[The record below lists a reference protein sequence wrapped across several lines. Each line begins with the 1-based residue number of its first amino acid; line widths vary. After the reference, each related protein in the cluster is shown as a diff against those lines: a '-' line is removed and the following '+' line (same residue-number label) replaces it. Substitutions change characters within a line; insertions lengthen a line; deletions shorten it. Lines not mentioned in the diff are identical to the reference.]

1 MTVLELAGLRK
12 EYRTFRAE
20 PTLAVDGLDLV
31 IEHPG
36 TVVGFLGPN
45 GSGKTTTIRCM
56 LGLIRPT
63 AGTVRLL
70 GEKMPSGA
78 AAAIR
83 RVGAL
88 VEQPKFFG
96 DFTGRRNLRL
106 LARIGGYSSSDMD
119 RVLELVGLTDAAGM
133 KFHKYSFGMK
143 QRLAVAA
150 TLLKD
155 PDLLVL
161 DEPANGLDP
170 AGIVEMRRML
180 RDLADS
186 GKTVFVS
193 SHQLGEIEQVCD
205 RIVIINRGEIVG
217 DGTLDELRHKAK
229 DSERTSFAVE
239 AARGDVEPKLKQIK
253 DVTHV
258 ECAGEDNGC
267 ASFLLFSRTGTS
279 PWREV
284 SDLAQAQQWKVK
296 QLGDKPLTLEET
308 FLTLTEKAAR
318 AAS

>member
-1 MTVLELAGLRK
+1 VPAVTVLELAGLRK

-63 AGTVRLL
+63 AGSVSLL
-70 GEKMPSGA
+70 GQSMPSGA

-96 DFTGRRNLRL
+96 DFSGRRNLRL
-106 LARIGGYSSSDMD
+106 LARIGGIPGSDLD

-133 KFHKYSFGMK
+133 KFRKYSLGMK

-161 DEPANGLDP
+161 DEPTNGLDP
-170 AGIVEMRRML
+170 AGIVEMRHVL
-180 RDLADS
+180 RDLGDS

-205 RIVIINRGEIVG
+205 RIVIIDHGKVVVSGSVDDVMASASQDRAVVQVDRVDSALAVLLAAGFEATVG
-217 DGTLDELRHKAK
+217 SRPGTVVVESPPDDVSSITRALANQGIYLQGLRI
-229 DSERTSFAVE
+229 E
-239 AARGDVEPKLKQIK
+239 GQ
-253 DVTHV
+253 
-258 ECAGEDNGC
+258 N
-267 ASFLLFSRTGTS
+267 
-279 PWREV
+279 
-284 SDLAQAQQWKVK
+284 
-296 QLGDKPLTLEET
+296 LEEV
-308 FLTLTEKAAR
+308 FLTLTEGESGA
-318 AAS
+318 

>member
-106 LARIGGYSSSDMD
+106 LARIGGYSRSDMD

-205 RIVIINRGEIVG
+205 RIVIINHGRVVAAGSVDEVMAS
-217 DGTLDELRHKAK
+217 GTQDRAVVQVERV
-229 DSERTSFAVE
+229 DSALAVLLAAGYE
-239 AARGDVEPKLKQIK
+239 AAGGSRPGTVVVESPP
-253 DVTHV
+253 
-258 ECAGEDNGC
+258 EDT
-267 ASFLLFSRTGTS
+267 SSITRT
-279 PWREV
+279 
-284 SDLAQAQQWKVK
+284 LADQGIYLQGLRIEGQN
-296 QLGDKPLTLEET
+296 LEEV
-308 FLTLTEKAAR
+308 FLALTDGESGA
-318 AAS
+318 